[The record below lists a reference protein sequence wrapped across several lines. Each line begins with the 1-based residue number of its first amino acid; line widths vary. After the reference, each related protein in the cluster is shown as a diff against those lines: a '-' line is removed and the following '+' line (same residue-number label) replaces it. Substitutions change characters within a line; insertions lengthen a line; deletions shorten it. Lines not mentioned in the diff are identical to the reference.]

1 MRIWSK
7 LRSFL
12 RKEKLDAE
20 MAEEM
25 QAHVELQT
33 ERNLAAGMSPDEA
46 RFAALRQFGNVAG
59 IQEKCRE
66 QRSWVWL
73 EQTWQD
79 LNYAARQ
86 LTRAPGFAATVVVTL
101 ALGIGACTVV
111 FTAVNATLL
120 HPLAGQAVD
129 RDVFIHETQP
139 PQRPSMQL
147 SPPMFLDLQRLSHS
161 FEFITAYSSG
171 SFIMQT
177 DTEPV
182 MVRGASISARLAESW
197 SPVPALGR
205 NFTPEEHARGERVI
219 MLSYALWQR
228 AFGGSPGVINRTVS
242 TDGGDYTVVGVI
254 SPQFARY
261 GSDVDFWVPL
271 VLTEQER
278 TQLRRAHYL
287 QGNARLKRGV
297 TLEQAQAEL
306 NVIAEDIARQYPDSN
321 KGVGLLVRDA
331 GAYINRSLAPMLYIL
346 LGVVGCVLLI
356 ACANVAN
363 LLLARATSRQR
374 EMSIRTALGAGRGR
388 LLRQLL
394 AESLLLA
401 AMGGASGILLA
412 QWAIRFLQVY
422 GPTAGTDLARLAYL
436 ELDPGVMMF
445 TVGFSLLTGIV
456 FGLAPAWL
464 ASRVGP
470 NEALKQG
477 ARGSTDG
484 RVSAGMRT
492 MLVVVEVALALVLLA
507 GAGLLVRSFA
517 KLARLDPGFAMD
529 RVVTMQVQLNGRKYP
544 TDESRRQFS
553 DGLLERIQ
561 ALPQVEGAAL
571 SNLSPFNNPGLLSFD
586 IGGRPPEAHQPI
598 AVSYFVTDR
607 YFSAMGVRLLRGRTF
622 NAADMTSPALVLV
635 VNETL
640 AKQYFPNEDPIGR
653 QLTIHFISRPALTGE
668 IVGVVGDVMQGVLG
682 VPAPAQFY
690 APGVGWGNIFHV
702 MVRTS
707 GDPAALLPLLKGPVY
722 ALDKN
727 QPVAGLRTMT
737 AAMGSAQA
745 RSRLMLMLLGIF
757 SLIALV
763 IAGVGIYGVMA
774 YAVGQRTV
782 EFGIRMALG
791 ASRRDILRQV
801 LHRGMKVV
809 SLGLL
814 VGMVAALIL
823 GQILESLL
831 YNTSPRDPV
840 TLAAIV
846 VLLAGVAF
854 LACLLP
860 ARRATKVDPM
870 VALRSE

>member
-1 MRIWSK
+1 M
-7 LRSFL
+7 
-12 RKEKLDAE
+12 
-20 MAEEM
+20 
-25 QAHVELQT
+25 
-33 ERNLAAGMSPDEA
+33 NPDEA
-46 RFAALRQFGNVAG
+46 RYAALRQFGNVAR
-59 IQEKCRE
+59 IQEECRE

-86 LTRAPGFAATVVVTL
+86 LMRAKGFTATVVVTL

-111 FTAVNATLL
+111 FTAINATLL
-120 HPLAGQAVD
+120 HPMAGQAVD
-129 RDVFIHETQP
+129 REVFIHETQP

-147 SPPMFLDLQRLSHS
+147 SPPMFVDLQRLSHS
-161 FEFITAYSSG
+161 FELITAYASG
-171 SFIMQT
+171 SFTMQA

-182 MVRGASISARLAESW
+182 MVRGAAVSPGLAEGW

-205 NFTPEEHARGERVI
+205 HFTPEEHARGDRVI

-228 AFGGSPGVINRTVS
+228 GFGGSPGVINRTIS
-242 TDGGDYTVVGVI
+242 TDVGDYMVVGVI

-261 GSDVDFWVPL
+261 GSDIDFWVPL
-271 VLTEQER
+271 VLTDQQR
-278 TQLRRAHYL
+278 TQQRRGHYL

-306 NVIAEDIARQYPDSN
+306 DVIAGDLARQYPDTN
-321 KGVGLLVRDA
+321 QGVGLLVRDA
-331 GAYINRSLAPMLYIL
+331 GAYINRSLAPMLYLL

-374 EMSIRTALGAGRGR
+374 EMSIRMALGAGRGR

-394 AESLLLA
+394 VESLLLA
-401 AMGGASGILLA
+401 VMGGAGGILLA
-412 QWAIRFLQVY
+412 EWAIRFLQIY
-422 GPTAGTDLARLAYL
+422 GPTAGTDLARMAYL
-436 ELDPGVMMF
+436 ELDTGVMLF
-445 TVGFSLLTGIV
+445 TAGFSLLTGIV

-464 ASRVGP
+464 ASRVSH

-477 ARGSTDG
+477 ARGSSDG

-492 MLVVVEVALALVLLA
+492 TLVIVEVALALVLLA
-507 GAGLLVRSFA
+507 GAGLLVRSFS
-517 KLARLDPGFAMD
+517 KLTRLDPGFAVD
-529 RVVTMQVQLNGRKYP
+529 RVATMQVQLNGRKYSS
-544 TDESRRQFS
+544 DESRRQFAA
-553 DGLLERIQ
+553 GLLERLH
-561 ALPQVEGAAL
+561 ALPQVEAAAL

-586 IGGRPPEAHQPI
+586 IGGRPPGAHQPI

-607 YFSAMGVRLLRGRTF
+607 YFQTMGVRLIRGRTF
-622 NAADMTSPALVLV
+622 TAVDLTSPALTLV

-640 AKQYFPNEDPIGR
+640 VKQYFPNEDPIGR
-653 QLTIHFISRPALTGE
+653 QLTLHFVSGPEATGE
-668 IVGVVGDVMQGVLG
+668 IVGVVGDVMQGTLG

-690 APGVGWGNIFHV
+690 GPRLGGNGFNV

-707 GDPAALLPLLKGPVY
+707 GDPAALLPLLKGQVY
-722 ALDKN
+722 AIDKT

-737 AAMGSAQA
+737 AAMASVQA
-745 RSRLMLMLLGIF
+745 RSQLMLALLGIF

-763 IAGVGIYGVMA
+763 IAAVGIYGVMA
-774 YAVGQRTV
+774 YSVGQRTV

-791 ASRRDILRQV
+791 ASRGDVLRQV
-801 LHRGMKVV
+801 LRRGMKVV
-809 SLGLL
+809 SFGLL
-814 VGMVAALIL
+814 AGVVAALIL
-823 GQILESLL
+823 GEVLQSLL
-831 YNTSPRDPV
+831 YDTSPRDPV
-840 TLAAIV
+840 TLAVIV
-846 VLLAGVAF
+846 ALLAAVAF

-870 VALRSE
+870 IALRAE